1 MKFSRP
7 LIKSLKEQSK
17 MNYAV
22 RNTCLALAILFL
34 QNQVLA
40 ATDRFTNWSGF
51 SYVPSFEITTG
62 LLESRSCVLIL
73 TDEHPIP
80 YASGQDRYHIELV
93 LGQND
98 AFQLVHAEPVKFN
111 MSCSGYFDTRTNQY
125 KTTVYYGTNLYKE
138 APYMSG
144 KRFDNNAV
152 QGKVE
157 IVLKYNGNSEFTI
170 ADHSFVRDYMSEAI
184 YVNADDTKN
193 VVLPS
198 SIDLNNLVV
207 TLNPAET
214 GGPQEELTSPGFVS
228 ANGQGLVL
236 TPMSADVGYYNL
248 RLNWNNEIEYLTV
261 VVNENPSKLEAEPG
275 TIDITEFNPA
285 KVQAIPVR
293 VITYDPSSFVEDSE
307 FQRVYSSYGNR
318 GYNKT
323 LNALHNMGLD
333 ETTFF
338 ELCGELPSD
347 YDRSNLKTV
356 TWNMSKNSTAT
367 SHTPCM
373 VNELMSE
380 VNKIFSVY
388 SDIGVRFTVDEI
400 VKTDY
405 ADFDMTMG
413 TTKVLEALKASSLA
427 KSGYINIFYLPF
439 VAGYQ
444 GQAYLNDD
452 INGPNGASI
461 VRANQSGINSDANI
475 TAHELGHVLGVAH
488 LTTPSSYKP
497 KSNRNVE
504 LKIPSF
510 LEIGANAGCAYLN
523 VMSSFT
529 GGCENRKFGL
539 GSWNTLVYGNLI
551 KKVFARQ
558 LYEWGLTDQKVAL

>member
-1 MKFSRP
+1 
-7 LIKSLKEQSK
+7 

-34 QNQVLA
+34 QNQVFA
-40 ATDRFTNWSGF
+40 ATNWYGF

-62 LLESRSCVLIL
+62 VLDSSSCVLVL
-73 TDEHPIP
+73 TDEHPTP

-98 AFQLVHAEPVKFN
+98 AFQLVHAEPGSIYN
-111 MSCSGYFDTRTNQY
+111 SCSGHFDSRTNQY
-125 KTTVYYGTNLYKE
+125 KPTVYYGTNLYKE
-138 APYMSG
+138 TPIYSG
-144 KRFDNNAV
+144 KYFDNNAV

-170 ADHSFVRDYMSEAI
+170 ADHSFVRDYMSEAVYI
-184 YVNADDTKN
+184 NADDTKN
-193 VVLPS
+193 VVLPG

-207 TLNPAET
+207 TLNS
-214 GGPQEELTSPGFVS
+214 GVVGVQEELTSPGFVS

-236 TPMSADVGYYNL
+236 TPTSADVGYYNL
-248 RLNWNNEIEYLTV
+248 RLNWNNEVEYLTV

-293 VITYDPSSFVEDSE
+293 VITYDPSSFVGDSE
-307 FQRVYSSYGNR
+307 VQRVYSLYGTR
-318 GYNKT
+318 IPIKS
-323 LNALHNMGLD
+323 LNTQHNMGLD

-338 ELCGELPSD
+338 ERCGELPSD
-347 YDRSNLKTV
+347 YDRSNIWPGPSTIA
-356 TWNMSKNSTAT
+356 KNTTAT

-380 VNKIFSVY
+380 VNKIFSAY
-388 SDIGVRFTVDEI
+388 SDIGIKFTVDEI

-413 TTKVLEALKASSLA
+413 DTKVLEALKASSLA

-439 VAGYQ
+439 VTGNQ

-452 INGPNGASI
+452 INGPNGAS
-461 VRANQSGINSDANI
+461 VSRMNQNDLNGDANI
-475 TAHELGHVLGVAH
+475 TAHELGHVLGVPH
-488 LTTPSSYKP
+488 FTEPSSYKP
-497 KSNRNVE
+497 KSNQNVE

-510 LEIGANAGCAYLN
+510 LEIGANTGCAYSN
-523 VMSSFT
+523 IMSGFT
-529 GGCENRKFGL
+529 GGCNNNKFGL
-539 GSWNTLVYGNLI
+539 GSLNTLVYGNLV